1 MVVEEVVIVVAVEW
15 LGVAVIMFAYTSS
28 SSSSHPTNKDFHIVR
43 TFSLLDG
50 SELNSPRSSYL
61 GWTW

>member
-1 MVVEEVVIVVAVEW
+1 MVVEEVVMVVAVE
-15 LGVAVIMFAYTSS
+15 LGAAIIMFAYTSS
-28 SSSSHPTNKDFHIVR
+28 SQPTNKVFHYVR
-43 TFSLLDG
+43 SFSLLDG

>member
-1 MVVEEVVIVVAVEW
+1 MVVEEVVMVVAVEV
-15 LGVAVIMFAYTSS
+15 GAVIIMFAYTSS
-28 SSSSHPTNKDFHIVR
+28 SSHPTNKVFHYVR

-61 GWTW
+61 G